1 LECPLPYLKA
11 HSGVRSE
18 QQTKH
23 DQSAGEVMKIDS
35 VNEYFSEGCGRC
47 SRFQTPDCSTQ
58 IWREE
63 LTLLRSL
70 ILSSGLT
77 EELKWAHPCY
87 TDNGKNI
94 AVMGAFRDCCTVSF
108 FKGALL
114 SDPEHILEL
123 PGENSQSGRVIR
135 LRSVAQIKLLA
146 DVIKAYLRE
155 AIEIERSGQQVEKI
169 KIEERPIPQELADK
183 FEEMPELREAFRAL
197 TPGRQRGYLL
207 HFSQPKQ
214 AKTREARI
222 AKSIEQIIAGNG
234 LND

>member
-1 LECPLPYLKA
+1 
-11 HSGVRSE
+11 
-18 QQTKH
+18 
-23 DQSAGEVMKIDS
+23 MKIHA

-94 AVMGAFRDCCTVSF
+94 AVMGAFRDCCVLSF

-114 SDPEHILEL
+114 GDPAQILEL

-135 LRSVAQIKLLA
+135 LRSVEQIRTHA
-146 DVIKAYLRE
+146 EAIKACLQE
-155 AIEIERSGQQVEKI
+155 AIEVERSAMEIEKL
-169 KIEERPIPQELADK
+169 KIEDRPIPQELADK
-183 FEEMPELREAFRAL
+183 FEEMPALREAFRAL
-197 TPGRQRGYLL
+197 TPGRQRFYLL
-207 HFSQPKQ
+207 QFSQPKQ

-222 AKSIEQIIAGNG
+222 EKSIDNIMAGKGFNE
-234 LND
+234 